1 MTAIT
6 FVIPVRHP
14 ANARDW
20 SQLKSNLTQTVRS
33 IAAQDHGDWRGII
46 VANEGSDLPTLPER
60 FGVEWVQFAPNAQH
74 NQQAGLSREDF
85 RNAFRIDKGRRVL
98 KGMLRTR
105 DSRFFMIVDDD
116 DFVSARI
123 TRFAL
128 QHPDAHG
135 WTVDDGYVW
144 SDGGRLLLKHNA
156 FNQIC
161 GTSLIV
167 RADAYG
173 LPERFEDATPAYM
186 MGMLGSHIRPHEVLA
201 RQGTPLARLPF
212 HGAVYRVGQSS
223 SHSQAPKIL
232 RQFFLN
238 REAVRRPRQFVRRL
252 SGLRML
258 TPAIQRE
265 FFGAAAR

>member
-1 MTAIT
+1 VTGIS

-20 SQLKSNLTQTVRS
+20 SQLKANLTQTVRS
-33 IAAQDHGDWRGII
+33 IAAQQHGDWRGVI
-46 VANEGSDLPTLPER
+46 VANTGSDLPELPER
-60 FGVEWVQFAPNAQH
+60 FSVAWVEFAPNAQH
-74 NQQAGLSREDF
+74 DQTAGLAREDF

-98 KGMLRTR
+98 KGMLHAR

-123 TRFAL
+123 CGHAAA
-128 QHPDAHG
+128 HPQAHG

-144 SDGGRLLLKHNA
+144 SDGGQLLLQHPA

-173 LPERFEDATPAYM
+173 LPERFEDASPEYM
-186 MGMLGSHIRPHEVLA
+186 MTMLGSHIRLHEVLA
-201 RQGTPLARLPF
+201 RQGTPLQRLPF
-212 HGAVYRVGQSS
+212 HGAVYRVGQSG
-223 SHSQAPKIL
+223 SHSQAPKIM

-238 REAVRRPRQFVRRL
+238 REALRRPRQLLRRA
-252 SGLRML
+252 SGLRWL
-258 TPAIQRE
+258 TPALRRE
-265 FFGAAAR
+265 FFG

>member
-1 MTAIT
+1 MTAVT

-20 SQLKSNLTQTVRS
+20 GQLKSNLTQTVRS
-33 IAAQDHGDWRGII
+33 IAGQEHGDWRGII
-46 VANEGSDLPTLPER
+46 VANEGSDLPALPER
-60 FGVEWVQFAPNAQH
+60 FGVEWVQFAPNASHDQH
-74 NQQAGLSREDF
+74 AGLSREAF
-85 RNAFRIDKGRRVL
+85 RDAFRIDKGRRVL
-98 KGMLRTR
+98 KGMLRAQG
-105 DSRFFMIVDDD
+105 SRYFMIVDDD

-123 TRFAL
+123 TRFATR
-128 QHPDAHG
+128 HPDSHG

-144 SDGGRLLLKHNA
+144 SDGGKLLLRHNA

-173 LPERFEDATPAYM
+173 LPARFEDATPEYM
-186 MGMLGSHIRPHEVLA
+186 MTMLGSHIRLHEVLA
-201 RQGTPLARLPF
+201 QRGTPLARLPF
-212 HGAVYRVGQSS
+212 HGAVYRVGQSG

-238 REAVRRPRQFVRRL
+238 REAMRRPRQFLRRV
-252 SGLRML
+252 SNLRVV
-258 TPAIQRE
+258 TESIRRE
-265 FFGAAAR
+265 FFGATPA